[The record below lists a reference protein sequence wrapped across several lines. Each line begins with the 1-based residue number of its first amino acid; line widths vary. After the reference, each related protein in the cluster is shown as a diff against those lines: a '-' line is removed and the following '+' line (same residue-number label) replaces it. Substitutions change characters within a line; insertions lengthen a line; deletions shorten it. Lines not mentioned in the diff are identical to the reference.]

1 MRKQAGLAL
10 SLGLGLATAA
20 VVACGAGTL
29 TSAIALPASSATL
42 TQQPASL
49 PSQTSTVTVQPS
61 VTPSPAPTDT
71 PTASPFRIV
80 GVPPAGQ
87 LYQGISPG
95 GVTGEEDDIT
105 IHDLQ
110 SYEQTVGKTAAWV
123 YFSDNWYR
131 SRKFPLAT
139 ATWIRAAGSVPFIR
153 LMMRSDSE
161 EDHAEPTFTL
171 DRIINGVFD
180 HDLQAWMQE
189 ARAFGTPLLV
199 EFGTEVNGQ
208 WFPWNGIWNGAG
220 TLNGYG
226 DPTQPDGPERF
237 RDAYRHI
244 IQIAREE
251 GAYNIQW
258 VFHVNN
264 ADDPDVSWNRL
275 ENYYPGDEWIDWI
288 GVSDYGALTPLDE
301 EWPSFRDQMDAVYP
315 RLAALSASKPIV
327 VLEFGTALNNPLGD
341 QAQWAQQALTDLTSL
356 RWPRII
362 GFSWWNETWENDDT
376 SAHDTTMRVQD
387 NPQLANVF
395 RQLVGSNPNVLGQA
409 VLVNR

>member
-1 MRKQAGLAL
+1 MRHRPSLAL
-10 SLGLGLATAA
+10 LISLGVTTAYLVGCGGATKSSSVRGIARIEPPTPASKVEASPVPTTAPTTIPSPTAA
-20 VVACGAGTL
+20 P
-29 TSAIALPASSATL
+29 I
-42 TQQPASL
+42 Q
-49 PSQTSTVTVQPS
+49 
-61 VTPSPAPTDT
+61 
-71 PTASPFRIV
+71 IV

-87 LYQGISPG
+87 LYQGIYPG

-105 IHDLQ
+105 VKDLN
-110 SYEQTVGKTAAWV
+110 SYVQTVGKPAAWV

-139 ATWIRAAGSVPFIR
+139 ATWIRAAGSIPFIR
-153 LMMRSDSE
+153 LMMRSDPD

-180 HDLQAWMQE
+180 GDLEKWAQE
-189 ARAFGTPLLV
+189 ARAFGSPLLV

-208 WFPWNGIWNGAG
+208 WFPWNGIWNGG
-220 TLNGYG
+220 GRLNGYG

-244 IQIAREE
+244 IQIARDE
-251 GAYNIQW
+251 GAYNIEW

-264 ADDPDVSWNRL
+264 ADDPDASWNRL

-288 GVSDYGALTPLDE
+288 GVSDYGALTPMDQ
-301 EWPSFRDQMDAVYP
+301 EWPSFQDQMDAVYP
-315 RLAALSASKPIV
+315 RLAALSLTKPIV
-327 VLEFGTALNNPLGD
+327 VLEFGTALHNPLGD
-341 QAQWAQQALTDLTSL
+341 QAQWAQQALTDLTSG

-362 GFSWWNETWENDDT
+362 GFSWWNETWQNDDT

-387 NPQLANVF
+387 NPKLADVF
-395 RQLVGSNPNVLGQA
+395 HSLDGSNPGVLGRA
-409 VLVNR
+409 VLVDR